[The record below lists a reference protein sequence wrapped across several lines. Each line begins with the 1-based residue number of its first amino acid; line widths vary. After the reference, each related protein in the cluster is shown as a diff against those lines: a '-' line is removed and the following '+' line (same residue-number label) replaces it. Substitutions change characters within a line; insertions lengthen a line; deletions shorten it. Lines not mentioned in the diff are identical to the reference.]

1 MIDSIRENLS
11 YFQLYA
17 RMACNKKTVKPIKIE
32 YGEYKEQYF
41 LYYEPATVKSNKL
54 IFYIHGG
61 GWNAGSPEF
70 FDFVGQRCIK
80 EGYRFMSCGYRLSP
94 KTKYPGQIEDC
105 VKCFEQ
111 AMAYLERK
119 DIDSTDVIV
128 IGPSAGAQLGSILC
142 YSYEFK
148 QIKAF
153 IGLGGPYCFDKSGLS
168 VRLLLDMLF
177 EKNYDRSRAEP
188 INCVKRNDVKALLIQ
203 SRHDGVINFD
213 CALKMRDVLKA
224 EGNDCELYEV
234 EDKHNTH
241 SFYTAGCFMLKADQ
255 NKTIRKLFEYIEKL

>member
-1 MIDSIRENLS
+1 MIDAIRENLS
-11 YFQLYA
+11 YFELYA
-17 RMACNKKTVKPIKIE
+17 RILMQKKMVKPAKVE
-32 YGEYKEQYF
+32 YGEHKEQYF
-41 LYYEPATVKSNKL
+41 LYYERNCIKSDKV

-70 FDFVGQRCIK
+70 FDFVGQRCAK
-80 EGYRFMSCGYRLSP
+80 EGYRFISFGYRLSP
-94 KTKYPGQIEDC
+94 ETKYPGQLEDC
-105 VKCFEQ
+105 VKCFEKT
-111 AMAYLERK
+111 MSFLEENN
-119 DIDSTDVIV
+119 IDNSRIIV
-128 IGPSAGAQLGSILC
+128 IGPSAGAQLGSVLC
-142 YSYEFK
+142 YQHDFK

-153 IGLGGPYCFDKSGLS
+153 IGLGGPYSFDNSGIS
-168 VRLLLDMLF
+168 VRLLLNMLF
-177 EKNYDRSRAEP
+177 EKNYDRKLAEP

-241 SFYTAGCFMLKADQ
+241 SFYTVIPQFNIDKYC
-255 NKTIRKLFEYIEKL
+255 RLF